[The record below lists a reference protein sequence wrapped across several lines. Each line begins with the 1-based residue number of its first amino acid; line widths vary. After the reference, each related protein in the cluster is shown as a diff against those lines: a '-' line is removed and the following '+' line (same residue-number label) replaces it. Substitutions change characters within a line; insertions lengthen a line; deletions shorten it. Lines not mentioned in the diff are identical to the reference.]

1 MYGVPV
7 CECKANIKPRWI
19 KDGPPV
25 LVCARCGK
33 CVPGYEQICGCIGRE
48 CSRVL
53 TDRNLVLYSVVSR

>member
-7 CECKANIKPRWI
+7 CECKANIKPRWV

-33 CVPGYEQICGCIGRE
+33 CVPGYEQMWLHRE
-48 CSRVL
+48 SVL
-53 TDRNLVLYSVVSR
+53 KSVDRS